1 MVTSCDTTG
10 HTETGP
16 SSNNK
21 STKKFPWGHFSV
33 VLCRPERSLASLAGP
48 RFPPYRFHPPFSV
61 TAWGLKR
68 LGPRVFPPTIAPR
81 SRGKNCRVQVED
93 TADAEEPRE
102 LRPPSVQ
109 GDQHEEADDG
119 DRGLEGLGAADVAC
133 ELANVV
139 VEVPVLVEAWQRG
152 VQKPQNI

>member
-1 MVTSCDTTG
+1 MGS
-10 HTETGP
+10 P
-16 SSNNK
+16 K
-21 STKKFPWGHFSV
+21 
-33 VLCRPERSLASLAGP
+33 AGP
-48 RFPPYRFHPPFSV
+48 PSNPPYNSTSQSGENNR
-61 TAWGLKR
+61 
-68 LGPRVFPPTIAPR
+68 
-81 SRGKNCRVQVED
+81 RVQVED